1 VIAVKVS
8 NKYDPDIPPLSAD
21 FTFFGGLYRDVHLL
35 ATDLLQ
41 VSPLDYSSPG
51 VYLKTT
57 EVSTNSARL
66 EVTAVISNAAPSAVT
81 ATIRALVVDSENKV
95 VATLA
100 SPLTLPR
107 RSLPTS

>member
-1 VIAVKVS
+1 VIAVS
-8 NKYDPDIPPLSAD
+8 QHNTTPIFRRSRRN

-66 EVTAVISNAAPSAVT
+66 
-81 ATIRALVVDSENKV
+81 K
-95 VATLA
+95 
-100 SPLTLPR
+100 
-107 RSLPTS
+107 